1 MSETSMRISGQQN
14 SPPKQAD
21 AYPNGEGID
30 TGRIDATFEYPDDSC
45 SSFGQD
51 DTPSISGRS
60 EVLTARQGMTLVQ
73 HGIPIVYKS
82 LEFPRTFWQLDYK
95 KVTRQLVKVAG
106 AKLPFQRILKS
117 GFLSITAPS
126 PEAAM
131 RLLLITTIADMAVEA
146 RIPSWYVKNVGK
158 ITGIPFRYTNNQ
170 LLDCFAEAGVIN
182 VRRQITYMRLDDGLT
197 TATPEDCIILV
208 FRPDMEMPKTIS
220 LGFDVFPIT
229 PYIQA
234 PIQCYHCMRFGHT
247 AAICRAPRRCKVCA
261 GPHIYKLCTNTSEP
275 FCANC
280 GGDHAATFTG
290 CPARRNAAL
299 AKRNKAAYHQ
309 EWAMMSQ
316 QRRHRDRSRS
326 PSRGG
331 EDDAGSSR
339 GADETLQYDSGKPKY
354 HPGSGV
360 DSTDGDGN
368 AATASRART
377 SGSRDTPSRN
387 GTSAR
392 SDTLCRSDTRDRD
405 NKYLLRRL
413 YTGLQPKRT
422 RKSELRFKHGFSRAL
437 IKMAKAGLPQFK
449 RPLDE

>member
-1 MSETSMRISGQQN
+1 MSE
-14 SPPKQAD
+14 
-21 AYPNGEGID
+21 YH
-30 TGRIDATFEYPDDSC
+30 DDSC
-45 SSFGQD
+45 SSIGLD
-51 DTPSISGRS
+51 DTSSISGRS
-60 EVLTARQGMTLVQ
+60 EVLTAKQGMALVPY
-73 HGIPIVYKS
+73 GVPIIYKS

-95 KVTRQLVKVAG
+95 KVTRQLVRVAG
-106 AKLPFQRILKS
+106 AKLPFQKILKS

-126 PEAAM
+126 PESAM
-131 RLLLITTIADMAVEA
+131 RLLQITTMADMAVEA

-170 LLDCFAEAGVIN
+170 LLDCFAEAGVIH

-197 TATPEDCIILV
+197 TVTPEDCIILA
-208 FRPDMEMPKTIS
+208 FRPDMEMPETIA
-220 LGFDVFPIT
+220 LGFDVFPIM

-261 GPHIYKLCTNTSEP
+261 GPHIYKLCTSTNQP
-275 FCANC
+275 CCANC

-316 QRRHRDRSRS
+316 QRPHRDRSRS

-331 EDDAGSSR
+331 RDEASSSRAEDDTPRYDDGTPKDHRGEDTDSTDDDENAATPSRASSR
-339 GADETLQYDSGKPKY
+339 GCRDRP
-354 HPGSGV
+354 
-360 DSTDGDGN
+360 
-368 AATASRART
+368 
-377 SGSRDTPSRN
+377 SRDGTPSRLDSPSR
-387 GTSAR
+387 G
-392 SDTLCRSDTRDRD
+392 DTPARD
-405 NKYLLRRL
+405 NKTLLRNL
-413 YTGLQPKRT
+413 YQGLYPKRT
-422 RKSELRFKHGFSRAL
+422 KKSELRFKHGFSRCL

-449 RPLDE
+449 RPLDD